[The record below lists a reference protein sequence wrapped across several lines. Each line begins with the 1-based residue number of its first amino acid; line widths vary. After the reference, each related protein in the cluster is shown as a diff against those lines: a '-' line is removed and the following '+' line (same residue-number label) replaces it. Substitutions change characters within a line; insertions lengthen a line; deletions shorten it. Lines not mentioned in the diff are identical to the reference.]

1 MDSKEQDN
9 NLNHDN
15 PTLND
20 IFEEHEPTSDTS
32 LLRRIDVRI
41 LPIMFLAYFLQFLDK
56 VCLNY
61 ANVMG
66 IQDELSMSGN
76 DFSWLATAFFI
87 AYAVAEVPQGYLLQK
102 YPVTKVL
109 AANIFIWGVM
119 LCCSAAVQNYAGLL
133 ALRVLLG
140 TAEAVIAPAL
150 TIYTSMWY
158 TPAEASPRFGLW
170 YCGLGTGQILGG
182 LISFGAQ
189 HASSSQSFS
198 GWRIMFLVI
207 GFANIA
213 VSLLVLVVLPVSPET
228 ASFLSPDAKTRIFH
242 RLKSAVTGGLGN
254 KTFHAPSVLTTL
266 GDPQTWLLCLLTIL
280 VTIPSGLIVTFSS
293 ILIKGFGYTSKES
306 ALLNMPSGV
315 VSILSILLSTYA
327 VAKGYSRWLAID
339 LLLVPTLLGSCL
351 MSFLPKS
358 NQAGLLVGIY
368 MVNTTVAPLI
378 LIFAWTGANFKGYT
392 GKVTGCAFISAAFSI
407 ANIIGPQTFQA
418 RDAPEYLPAKVT
430 IVVANAAAIAVSTAL
445 RLLYGSR
452 NREAERLGALVSAK
466 SWMEK
471 RVVRQVEE
479 EETGFRYIY

>member
-1 MDSKEQDN
+1 
-9 NLNHDN
+9 
-15 PTLND
+15 
-20 IFEEHEPTSDTS
+20 
-32 LLRRIDVRI
+32 
-41 LPIMFLAYFLQFLDK
+41 
-56 VCLNY
+56 
-61 ANVMG
+61 
-66 IQDELSMSGN
+66 
-76 DFSWLATAFFI
+76 
-87 AYAVAEVPQGYLLQK
+87 
-102 YPVTKVL
+102 
-109 AANIFIWGVM
+109 
-119 LCCSAAVQNYAGLL
+119 
-133 ALRVLLG
+133 
-140 TAEAVIAPAL
+140 
-150 TIYTSMWY
+150 MWY

-368 MVNTTVAPLI
+368 MVNTVNL
-378 LIFAWTGANFKGYT
+378 
-392 GKVTGCAFISAAFSI
+392 
-407 ANIIGPQTFQA
+407 
-418 RDAPEYLPAKVT
+418 
-430 IVVANAAAIAVSTAL
+430 L
-445 RLLYGSR
+445 RTTQLTEHK
-452 NREAERLGALVSAK
+452 N
-466 SWMEK
+466 
-471 RVVRQVEE
+471 
-479 EETGFRYIY
+479 